1 MSNENEPSEEKSD
14 YSIEIPDFK
23 DWSISRY
30 YDHADLAADF
40 HDLED
45 LNRQIAAA
53 RSALFKL
60 SEVINKSERKAKA
73 AKVTYQRNFN
83 RKYLQSSER
92 TETAKKIRA
101 EIQVEDLENKY
112 MYFEQMTTELN
123 RAHFAIRQE
132 LTALQ
137 AVGNNLRQQ
146 FKV

>member
-1 MSNENEPSEEKSD
+1 MSDEEETTAEKSD
-14 YSIEIPDFK
+14 YSIEIPIFK
-23 DWSISRY
+23 DWSISKY
-30 YDHADLAADF
+30 YDHSDLAADF
-40 HDLED
+40 EDLED

-53 RSALFKL
+53 RSSLFKL
-60 SEVINKSERKAKA
+60 SEVINKAERRAKE
-73 AKVTYQRNFN
+73 AKVTYQRSFN

-112 MYFEQMTTELN
+112 MYYEQLASELN

-132 LTALQ
+132 LIALQ